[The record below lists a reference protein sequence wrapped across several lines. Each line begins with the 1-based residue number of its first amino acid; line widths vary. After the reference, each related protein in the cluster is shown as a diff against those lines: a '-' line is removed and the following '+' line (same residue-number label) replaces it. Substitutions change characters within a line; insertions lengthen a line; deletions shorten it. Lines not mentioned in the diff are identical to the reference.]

1 MNRVARA
8 VILSIAALATVASTA
23 EFASAGDRYWRK
35 HHVVKPWKKRVFVTG
50 VTAGIVAGTVIA
62 TRPRVIYREEP
73 VIVDQAP
80 IYDRET
86 VYDGDDDIVYA
97 DPDEAYGAGIY
108 RDDGPEAEEYAAPRH
123 EDGDAQVYEE
133 DRIVGTENNYFPDRP
148 EPVVKSRNNPIDGKQ
163 ATIEK
168 QPKKK
173 SDTIKEADASGLKP
187 WTKKWKDWCASRFPS
202 FNPQNGTYKGYDQ
215 KRHFCKAG

>member
-1 MNRVARA
+1 MSKVARA
-8 VILSIAALATVASTA
+8 VILSIAALATVASTV
-23 EFASAGDRYWRK
+23 EFASAGDRYWRR
-35 HHVVKPWKKRVFVTG
+35 HHVVKPWKKRVVVTG

-62 TRPRVIYREEP
+62 TRPRVIYRKEP

-86 VYDGDDDIVYA
+86 VYDDDTVYA
-97 DPDEAYGAGIY
+97 DPDEHFGAGIY
-108 RDDGPEAEEYAAPRH
+108 RDDVPEAEEYAAPRY
-123 EDGDAQVYEE
+123 EDGDEQVYDE
-133 DRIVGTENNYFPDRP
+133 DRVVGTENNYFPDRP
-148 EPVVKSRNNPIDGKQ
+148 EPAIERKDNTIDRKQ
-163 ATIEK
+163 AITVK

-173 SDTIKEADASGLKP
+173 TDTIKEADASGLKP
-187 WTKKWKDWCASRFPS
+187 WTKEWKDWCASRFPS